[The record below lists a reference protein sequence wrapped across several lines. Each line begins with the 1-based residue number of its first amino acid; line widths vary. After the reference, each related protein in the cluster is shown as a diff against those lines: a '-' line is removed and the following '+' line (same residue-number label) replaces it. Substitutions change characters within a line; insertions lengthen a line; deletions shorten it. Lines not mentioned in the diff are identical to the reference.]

1 MAILSKGTTFADN
14 NQVTADSLNNLVD
27 AAVFD
32 DAVDGVSLTKLTSG
46 KLSVAD
52 GGITKAKIENLA
64 NMKTLG
70 NVSGSSAAPA
80 EVAILDEDN
89 MASNSA
95 TSLATQQSIK
105 AYADSKVDGT
115 GAGSF
120 TTLAASGDVTFD
132 TTTLKID
139 SSNNRVGIGTAS
151 PASMLHISGNDPQ
164 IRLVDTDTAANSRIS
179 ASSSVGGIF
188 LMADQDNAVAGSVI
202 GFYVDGSIRATI
214 DSDGDLG
221 IGTTNPNERLTVSG
235 NASITGSISKGS
247 GSFKIDH
254 PLDSKKDTHNLVH
267 SFLEG
272 PQADL
277 IYRGTVDLVEGAAT
291 VNIDTASGMTDGT
304 FVLLCREVQSFT
316 TNESGWTAVKSSV
329 SGNVLTIEAQ
339 SDTCTDSIS
348 WMVVG
353 ERQDQHMYEAG
364 WTDENGKVIVEPLI
378 PAEE

>member
-95 TSLATQQSIK
+95 TSHATQQSIK